1 MPIVE
6 VSTKIKR
13 PRLEVYKA
21 IKNMESFPEFMRD
34 IKSLNVIKRL
44 NENRIITSW
53 ETEIDGAPVSW
64 KEEDIFDDD
73 NFQVKFNMVEGY
85 YKAYQGLWSMRSV
98 ADGTELSIRVEFD
111 WGIPVL
117 EKHVGKALE
126 NKARRSLRGMIQA
139 IRKKLEKSNV

>member
-64 KEEDIFDDD
+64 KEEDIFDDA
-73 NFQVKFNMVEGY
+73 NFEVKFNMVEGY
-85 YKAYQGLWSMRSV
+85 YKAYQGLWSVKSTSE
-98 ADGTELSIRVEFD
+98 GTQLNIRVEFD